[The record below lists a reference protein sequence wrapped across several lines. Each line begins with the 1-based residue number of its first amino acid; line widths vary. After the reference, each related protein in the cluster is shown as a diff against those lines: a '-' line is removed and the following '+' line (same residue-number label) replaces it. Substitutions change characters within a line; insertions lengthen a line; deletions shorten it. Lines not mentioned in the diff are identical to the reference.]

1 MCDKFYYRFAYI
13 DGRKINIFLDFDS
26 DSFKVISHLQKLD
39 SDQMIDVGGALGLS
53 YSKLRKM
60 TKFPDDMVASWL
72 RREDFVVSKSGE
84 PTLRTLVEA
93 LRMVGQEGTARDIEK
108 AESR

>member
-1 MCDKFYYRFAYI
+1 MS
-13 DGRKINIFLDFDS
+13 FLDLNS
-26 DSFKVISHLQKLD
+26 DHFKVTQCLQNLD
-39 SDQMIDVGGALGLS
+39 NDQICTVGGALGLS